1 MISLT
6 RYFLLFFFICF
17 VFSCVCGVLA
27 ALLPTGMGAVLTA
40 VPYLV
45 AMIWVLL
52 KFIKQQRR
60 APTQAER
67 KKFTLGF
74 SLIFWSYNFAFLML
88 GLFIF
93 AQGDAEVWQNFMLY
107 VQQPQFI
114 SMVVILI
121 LLIAI
126 PLYVLTYWF
135 YGKQAERMAAKMID
149 QS

>member
-6 RYFLLFFFICF
+6 RYFLWFFFICF

-74 SLIFWSYNFAFLML
+74 SLIFWSYNFAFLLL
-88 GLFIF
+88 GILIF
-93 AQGDAEVWQNFMLY
+93 SKGDPEVWQNFLLY
-107 VQQPQFI
+107 LKNPQFM
-114 SMVVILI
+114 SVVLI
-121 LLIAI
+121 MFLLIAT
-126 PLYVLTYWF
+126 PLYLLTYWF
-135 YGKQAERMAAKMID
+135 YGKQAQRMAKKMFG
-149 QS
+149 